1 MRQKYVKRA
10 QHRLKWVNTDQKG
23 GKKDQKGSKTQC
35 KKVSFFKKGR
45 KGLQVIENSGRE
57 IQKIKNGRKLP
68 YRAKKGTNLFS

>member
-1 MRQKYVKRA
+1 MVK
-10 QHRLKWVNTDQKG
+10 KT
-23 GKKDQKGSKTQC
+23 KKDQKRSVKRFH
-35 KKVSFFKKGR
+35 FFKKGR